1 MNDRDRHEIDELRAE
16 IRLLRQ
22 RLDRDSTALDHL
34 LQRLAALEARL
45 AAPSPESAPPPASV
59 VSPKAKQD
67 FLEAPPIIA
76 KPSPVAETL
85 PTPPPSPASTAPLP
99 PKESW
104 EIKLGTYWLP
114 RVGIVMVL
122 TALVFL
128 AYYVHSRLSVPV
140 KVAGLYT
147 LCAVGIG
154 LGLRFEK
161 KYDVLGRVLFAGGLA
176 GTYFVTYALHYA
188 SPLRLIESAFA
199 CGVLLFVIVAGIVAL
214 AQWKN
219 RPWLAGLAFLLGY
232 YTSAIS
238 DVNTFTLVSNCLLAG
253 GALYLMLVSGWTP
266 LTGLGLLGTY
276 VTYALWLVRH
286 GDEAE
291 IRFKLLFVLL
301 YWGLFTLAVFSAR
314 GEVVTA
320 VLRNVFATINNL
332 LGFVFLTQAMM
343 AHHKLDQHWKLSV
356 VFGATLLGLAW
367 VARRQFKDLPSTF
380 ATYLISGLGLLTLG
394 VVEKY
399 SGYQQIAALGVEALV
414 LLLLG
419 HLLRQSIFRW
429 FGAIVALVCLGFM
442 VGRYDE
448 TALDETRRAV
458 ATWFAVGMLYLC
470 AIVQHWHTRAGQG
483 SLRDNSTERIL
494 AGSLAFLANLA
505 LWLANWDFLP
515 ERWRASAAVL
525 ECAVI
530 AAVAGTAGAGKL
542 ALSCQMLLL
551 GGYGSLFCGMID
563 HWQQPAPLHLPIL
576 LVAVTLGIA
585 WFTDRSL
592 TTKVNVA
599 RWQKLLVPVYIMAAT
614 AAAWWSIVQRVDAD
628 WRLPAL
634 MLGGLV
640 TACIGFV
647 WRNLWW
653 RRMAMAILAASFLG
667 WLGNDFAREIGWK
680 DRMVVVG
687 HFVAIA
693 LAIAAERVL
702 RATGKSDNS
711 ANERTELV
719 PAVFVGITTCML
731 LRILWRTG
739 DTGYL
744 TALWTLA
751 GFGLFGLG
759 LLLKERAYRWA
770 GLAVVGVSVGRAAI
784 YDFWQIEEPLYRI
797 LSFIALGVILLV
809 LGYVYARF
817 REKIAKWL

>member
-1 MNDRDRHEIDELRAE
+1 MNDRDRHEIEELRAE

-34 LQRLAALEARL
+34 LQRLGAIEARL
-45 AAPSPESAPPPASV
+45 VTPVVPPKTEPTIL
-59 VSPKAKQD
+59 D
-67 FLEAPPIIA
+67 APPIIT
-76 KPSPVAETL
+76 KPAPVAET
-85 PTPPPSPASTAPLP
+85 PSTPPTSPASSAPPP

-128 AYYVHSRLSVPV
+128 VYYVHSRLSVPV

-147 LCAVGIG
+147 LCAVGLG

-161 KYDVLGRVLFAGGLA
+161 KYEVLGRVLVAGGLA

-188 SPLRLIESAFA
+188 RPLRLIENAFA
-199 CGVLLFVIVAGIVAL
+199 CGVLLFFIVAGIVAL
-214 AQWKN
+214 AQWKK

-238 DVNTFTLVSNCLLAG
+238 DVTTFTLVSNCLLAG

-266 LTGLGLLGTY
+266 LTGLSLLGTY
-276 VTYALWLVRH
+276 FTYALWLVRH
-286 GDEAE
+286 GDGADM
-291 IRFKLLFVLL
+291 RLQMLFVLL
-301 YWGLFTLAVFSAR
+301 YWGLFTLAVFCAR
-314 GEVVTA
+314 VEIVTA
-320 VLRNVFATINNL
+320 VLRNVFATVNNL

-343 AHHKLDQHWKLSV
+343 AHHRTDPHWKLSV
-356 VFGATLLGLAW
+356 AFGATLLGLAW

-380 ATYLISGLGLLTLG
+380 ATYLVSGLGLLTLG
-394 VVEKY
+394 VVEKF

-419 HLLRQSIFRW
+419 HLLRQPIFRW
-429 FGAIVALVCLGFM
+429 FGAGATLLCLLFM
-442 VGRYDE
+442 VDRYDE

-458 ATWFAVGMLYLC
+458 ATWFAVGTLYLC

-483 SLRDNSTERIL
+483 SQRDIPSERLL
-494 AGSLAFLANLA
+494 AGSFAFLANLA

-551 GGYGSLFCGMID
+551 GGYGSLFGGMID

-576 LVAVTLGIA
+576 LVTVTLGIA

-592 TTKVNVA
+592 AAKVHVA
-599 RWQKLLVPVYIMAAT
+599 QWQRLLVPGCVGAAT
-614 AAAWWSIVQRVDAD
+614 AAFVFSLAQRLDAD
-628 WRLPAL
+628 WQLPA
-634 MLGGLV
+634 MLVVALVAAGIERTWRNPVWRWDACVVVVLGLV
-640 TACIGFV
+640 IWSEHEF
-647 WRNLWW
+647 
-653 RRMAMAILAASFLG
+653 
-667 WLGNDFAREIGWK
+667 DREIGWALPG
-680 DRMVVVG
+680 VVIA
-687 HFVAIA
+687 HIVAIA
-693 LAIAAERVL
+693 LVVGLERLWHRIWPEAEKDVRPRVL
-702 RATGKSDNS
+702 TGLVVLASYLVLHIPWRACDR
-711 ANERTELV
+711 E
-719 PAVFVGITTCML
+719 
-731 LRILWRTG
+731 
-739 DTGYL
+739 YL
-744 TALWTLA
+744 TALWTLG
-751 GFGLFGLG
+751 GFAWFGLG
-759 LLLKERAYRWA
+759 LLLKARAWRWA
-770 GLAVVGVSVGRAAI
+770 GLAVVGVSVGRAVV
-784 YDFWQIEEPLYRI
+784 YDFWQIEEPLHRI

-809 LGYVYARF
+809 LGYLYARF